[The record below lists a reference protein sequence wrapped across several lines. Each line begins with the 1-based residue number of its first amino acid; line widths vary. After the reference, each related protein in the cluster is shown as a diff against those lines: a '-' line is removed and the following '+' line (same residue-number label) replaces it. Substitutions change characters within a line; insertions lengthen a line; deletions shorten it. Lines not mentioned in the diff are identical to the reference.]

1 MASLVFPLRMAVKQ
15 SRREFVRTL
24 FVASQ
29 AAVAGSL
36 LSGCAVPAPAV
47 PPTAGGPQP
56 DGLKFLVFG
65 DWGRNGE
72 PDQAEVAAQMARAA
86 QELPAKFIIS
96 VGDNFYENGVAS
108 VDDPQWQTSFEN
120 VYAAPSLQVPWH
132 VILGNHD
139 YRGSCQAQLDYGKTH
154 PRWNL
159 PARYF
164 QQTHRLPDGT
174 TADFFYL
181 DTSPILAEYQ
191 HDVRMGPQIRAQDVP
206 AQLAWFKN
214 ALAAST
220 APWKI
225 VIGHHPIYSG
235 GFHSDTAEMKQ
246 HILPLLHEHKVQAY
260 FNGHDHDLQHLVEG
274 DLNLFCSGA
283 GSQVRFTFATQYT
296 KFALTTPGFTTV
308 NLAADQ
314 MEVRMID
321 GRGRLLYAVNVPRV
335 A

>member
-1 MASLVFPLRMAVKQ
+1 M
-15 SRREFVRTL
+15 RTL

-29 AAVAGSL
+29 AALAGSL
-36 LSGCAVPAPAV
+36 LTGCANPMASASDSTNAAV
-47 PPTAGGPQP
+47 PN
-56 DGLKFLVFG
+56 GLKFIVFG
-65 DWGRNGE
+65 DWGRKGE
-72 PDQAEVAAQMARAA
+72 PDQAAVAAQMARTA
-86 QELPAKFIIS
+86 QALPAQFIIS
-96 VGDNFYENGVAS
+96 VGDNFYEDGVIS
-108 VDDPQWQTSFEN
+108 VNDPQWQSSFEN

-139 YRGSCQAQLDYGKTH
+139 YRGSCQAQLDYAKTH

-164 QQTHRLPDGT
+164 QQTHQLPGGA

-191 HDVRMGPQIRAQDVP
+191 HDARMGPQIRAQDVP
-206 AQLAWFKN
+206 AQIAWFKN

-235 GFHSDTAEMKQ
+235 GFHSDTAEMKEL
-246 HILPLLHEHKVQAY
+246 ILPLLHEHKVQAY

-296 KFALTTPGFTTV
+296 KFELTTPGFTTV

-321 GRGRLLYAVNVPRV
+321 GRGRLLYAVTVPRV

>member
-1 MASLVFPLRMAVKQ
+1 MEMRQ

-29 AAVAGSL
+29 AALAGSL
-36 LSGCAVPAPAV
+36 LSGCVTSPAGNRNALAAPAPA
-47 PPTAGGPQP
+47 P
-56 DGLKFLVFG
+56 DGLKFIVFG

-86 QELPAKFIIS
+86 QDLPAKFIIS
-96 VGDNFYENGVAS
+96 VGDNFYEDGVAS

-260 FNGHDHDLQHLVEG
+260 FNGHDHDLQHLVQG

-283 GSQVRFTFATQYT
+283 GSQVRFTFATPYT

-308 NLAADQ
+308 NLAASQ

-321 GRGRLLYAVNVPRV
+321 NHGHLLYAVTVPRV

>member
-1 MASLVFPLRMAVKQ
+1 METRH

-29 AAVAGSL
+29 AALAGSL
-36 LSGCAVPAPAV
+36 LSGCATGVVGAGNDTAPTAAAPA
-47 PPTAGGPQP
+47 P
-56 DGLKFLVFG
+56 DGLKFIVFG

-72 PDQAEVAAQMARAA
+72 PDQAEVAAQMAVAA
-86 QELPAKFIIS
+86 KALPAKFIIS
-96 VGDNFYENGVAS
+96 VGDNFYEDGVAS
-108 VDDPQWQTSFEN
+108 VDDPQWLTSFEN
-120 VYAAPSLQVPWH
+120 VYADPALQVPWH

-139 YRGSCQAQLDYGKTH
+139 YRGSCQAQLDYAKTH

-164 QQTHRLPDGT
+164 QQTHTLPGGV

-181 DTSPILAEYQ
+181 DTSPMLAQYQ
-191 HDVRMGPQIRAQDVP
+191 HDGRMGPQIRAQDVP

-235 GFHSDTAEMKQ
+235 GIHSDTAELKQ
-246 HILPLLHEHKVQAY
+246 HILPLLHEYKVQAY
-260 FNGHDHDLQHLVEG
+260 INGHDHDLQHLVQG

-283 GSQVRFTFATQYT
+283 GSQVRFTFATPYT

-308 NLAADQ
+308 NLSADQ

-321 GRGRLLYAVNVPRV
+321 HRGSHLYAVTVPRV